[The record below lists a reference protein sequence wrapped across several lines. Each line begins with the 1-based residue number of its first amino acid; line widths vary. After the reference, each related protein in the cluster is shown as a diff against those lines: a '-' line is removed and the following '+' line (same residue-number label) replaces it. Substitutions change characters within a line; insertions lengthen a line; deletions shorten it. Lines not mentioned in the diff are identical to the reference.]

1 MLIFFSTLF
10 NKGCEW
16 FLNYHFLALNI
27 NLLNRK
33 TLGFH
38 PKPWKFFEK
47 NLVKL
52 LVKCNFIAFF
62 INPCAIFLKSS
73 PWWGRCHEVTDEG
86 KNNVKIIKIYPSS
99 ASPTA
104 QHLLPREGF
113 KTLPSSYACH
123 LPFQGRL
130 SSWEGSHERGAV
142 TQWLRGYDS
151 GPINLYSTVLK
162 NNSLNLIKLCKH
174 DL

>member
-1 MLIFFSTLF
+1 MTKAPVPLFTETTITGLKEKARECIFSRQKAKRHWKVTSMPRWWNFT
-10 NKGCEW
+10 EIYRTERPW
-16 FLNYHFLALNI
+16 
-27 NLLNRK
+27 
-33 TLGFH
+33 GFT
-38 PKPWKFFEK
+38 PKPRKFFEK

-52 LVKCNFIAFF
+52 LIKCNFITFF
-62 INPCAIFLKSS
+62 VNQFAIFLKSS
-73 PWWGRCHEVTDEG
+73 PRWGRCHEVTDEG

-130 SSWEGSHERGAV
+130 SELGR
-142 TQWLRGYDS
+142 L
-151 GPINLYSTVLK
+151 P
-162 NNSLNLIKLCKH
+162 
-174 DL
+174 